1 MRSLTRRGAGETIP
15 LVSGV
20 AFVVIWA
27 AGMALMMLPSAVP
40 LLRLDY
46 ATERSGFRTAA
57 LAAGYAT
64 TWLTIAGAVAV
75 VDVLIGMPLMDS
87 HERAVV
93 VVALV
98 VAAAYQVSPLQSR
111 CLAQC
116 RGPLSRIFHGWRAG
130 IGGAFRMG
138 VDNGVWCVGCCIGL
152 VVALLGLGAMSVLWM
167 ALFFVAVTLQ
177 KTAPFGTS
185 LNRALV
191 PALAAGALIWAL

>member
-1 MRSLTRRGAGETIP
+1 M
-15 LVSGV
+15 SGV

-116 RGPLSRIFHGWRAG
+116 RGPLSRIFHGWREG

-152 VVALLGLGAMSVLWM
+152 VVALLVLGAMSVLWM
-167 ALFFVAVTLQ
+167 AVFFVAVTLQ

-185 LNRALV
+185 LSRALV
-191 PALAAGALIWAL
+191 PTLAAGALIWAL

>member
-1 MRSLTRRGAGETIP
+1 M
-15 LVSGV
+15 
-20 AFVVIWA
+20 VVWA

-40 LLRLDY
+40 FLRLDY

-98 VAAAYQVSPLQSR
+98 VAATYQVSPLQSR
-111 CLAQC
+111 CLTRC
-116 RGPLSRIFHGWRAG
+116 RGPLSRIVHGWREG
-130 IGGAFRMG
+130 IGGAFRIG

-152 VVALLGLGAMSVLWM
+152 VVALLVLGAMSVPWM
-167 ALFFVAVTLQ
+167 ALFFVAVILQ

-185 LNRALV
+185 LSRTLV
-191 PALAAGALIWAL
+191 PALATGALIWAL

>member
-1 MRSLTRRGAGETIP
+1 
-15 LVSGV
+15 
-20 AFVVIWA
+20 
-27 AGMALMMLPSAVP
+27 MMLPSAVP

-57 LAAGYAT
+57 LGAGYAT
-64 TWLTIAGAVAV
+64 AWLAIAGAVAV
-75 VDVLIGMPLMDS
+75 LDVLIGMPLMDS
-87 HERAVV
+87 HEQAVV

-98 VAAAYQVSPLQSR
+98 VAAAYQASPLQRR
-111 CLAQC
+111 CLARC
-116 RGPLSRIFHGWRAG
+116 RGPLSRIFHGWREG

-152 VVALLGLGAMSVLWM
+152 VVALLVLGAMSVLWM

-177 KTAPFGTS
+177 KTSPFGTS